1 VHAGDP
7 DGAGPSS
14 SLPTGSL
21 PTGPHPT
28 IGPRSVS
35 MPRWPGPLLII
46 AGAVLALGSLGA
58 ATLVASGQLGVDAG
72 FLGPMAI
79 AGALVFVVGLVYS
92 AVRQIRIRRFLA
104 PERYRGPNV
113 LVLLALVLVFASV
126 ANVPFGDDATALVL
140 GDGELTLIG
149 ATIIL
154 VSTQAALL
162 LVSWLFV
169 YRPRAL
175 AGLPSLPGREPLRAA
190 ALGAAWGVAAWVVST
205 VLIGVMAVVLQQLG
219 IEPVPQAAERAIE
232 MLDPVLVVLAIVVLA
247 PIAEEIFFRG
257 VVFNAWL
264 REGGRRFA
272 FIGSALLFAVIHV
285 SLVSLLPIFALGLML
300 AWVYDRTGTLV
311 APIAMHATVN
321 GISVALALLVRFD
334 VVRLPV

>member
-1 VHAGDP
+1 
-7 DGAGPSS
+7 
-14 SLPTGSL
+14 
-21 PTGPHPT
+21 
-28 IGPRSVS
+28 
-35 MPRWPGPLLII
+35 MPRWPGPLLIVG
-46 AGAVLALGSLGA
+46 GALLALGALGA
-58 ATLVASGQLGVDAG
+58 ATLVASGQLAIDGSI
-72 FLGPMAI
+72 LGPI
-79 AGALVFVVGLVYS
+79 ALVGALIFVIGLVYT
-92 AVRQIRIRRFLA
+92 AVRQIRIKRFLP

-113 LVLLALVLVFASV
+113 LVLLALVLVVASV
-126 ANVPFGDDATALVL
+126 ANVPFGEDATALVL

-154 VSTQAALL
+154 VSTQTALL
-162 LVSWLFV
+162 LISWLFV

-175 AGLPSLPGREPLRAA
+175 AGLPRFPGREPLKAA
-190 ALGAAWGVAAWVVST
+190 ALGVAWGVAAWVVST
-205 VLIGVMAVVLQQLG
+205 VLIGIVAVVLQQLG
-219 IEPVPQAAERAIE
+219 MEPEPQAAERAIE
-232 MLDPVLVVLAIVVLA
+232 MLNPVLVVLAIVVFA
-247 PIAEEIFFRG
+247 PIAEEVFFRG

-285 SLVSLLPIFALGLML
+285 SLLSLIPIFALGLML
-300 AWVYDRTGTLV
+300 AWIYDRTGTLL

>member
-1 VHAGDP
+1 
-7 DGAGPSS
+7 
-14 SLPTGSL
+14 
-21 PTGPHPT
+21 
-28 IGPRSVS
+28 
-35 MPRWPGPLLII
+35 MPRWPGPLLTIG
-46 AGAVLALGSLGA
+46 GALLALGALGA
-58 ATLVASGQLGVDAG
+58 ATLVAMGQLDVDG
-72 FLGPMAI
+72 GILGPI
-79 AGALVFVVGLVYS
+79 ALVGALVFVFGLVYT
-92 AVRQIRIRRFLA
+92 AVRQIRVRRFLP

-126 ANVPFGDDATALVL
+126 ANVPFGADATALVL

-154 VSTQAALL
+154 VSTQTALL
-162 LVSWLFV
+162 LISWLFV

-175 AGLPSLPGREPLRAA
+175 AGLPGFPGREPLKAA
-190 ALGAAWGVAAWVVST
+190 ALGVAWGVAAWVVST
-205 VLIGVMAVVLQQLG
+205 VLIGVVAVVLQQLG
-219 IEPVPQAAERAIE
+219 MEPEPQAAERAIE
-232 MLDPVLVVLAIVVLA
+232 MLDPVLVVLAIVVIA
-247 PIAEEIFFRG
+247 PIAEEVFFRG

-285 SLVSLLPIFALGLML
+285 SLLSLIPIFALGLML
-300 AWVYDRTGTLV
+300 AWIYDRTGTLL

>member
-1 VHAGDP
+1 
-7 DGAGPSS
+7 
-14 SLPTGSL
+14 
-21 PTGPHPT
+21 
-28 IGPRSVS
+28 
-35 MPRWPGPLLII
+35 MPRWPGPLLIVG
-46 AGAVLALGSLGA
+46 GALLALGALGA
-58 ATLVASGQLGVDAG
+58 ATLVASGQLAIDGSI
-72 FLGPMAI
+72 LGPI
-79 AGALVFVVGLVYS
+79 ALVGALIFVIGLVYT
-92 AVRQIRIRRFLA
+92 AVRQIRIKRFLP

-113 LVLLALVLVFASV
+113 LVLLALVLVVASV
-126 ANVPFGDDATALVL
+126 ANVPFGEDATALVL

-154 VSTQAALL
+154 VSTQTALL
-162 LVSWLFV
+162 LISWLFV

-175 AGLPSLPGREPLRAA
+175 AGLPSFPGREPLKAA
-190 ALGAAWGVAAWVVST
+190 ALGVAWGVAAWVVST
-205 VLIGVMAVVLQQLG
+205 VLIGIVAVVLQQLG
-219 IEPVPQAAERAIE
+219 MEPEPQAAERAIE
-232 MLDPVLVVLAIVVLA
+232 MLNPVLVVLAIVVFA
-247 PIAEEIFFRG
+247 PIAEEVFFRG

-285 SLVSLLPIFALGLML
+285 SLLSLIPIFALGLML
-300 AWVYDRTGTLV
+300 AWIYDRTGTLL

>member
-1 VHAGDP
+1 MRAAGDSP
-7 DGAGPSS
+7 GDPPGNRPS
-14 SLPTGSL
+14 GSL

-28 IGPRSVS
+28 IGPGSVS

-46 AGAVLALGSLGA
+46 GGAVTALGALAA
-58 ATLVASGQLGVDAG
+58 ATLVASDEVDIDRG
-72 FLGPMAI
+72 ILGPIAL
-79 AGALVFVVGLVYS
+79 AGALVFVCGLVYS
-92 AVRQIRIRRFLA
+92 AVREIRIRRFLP

-140 GDGELTLIG
+140 GGGELTLIG

-175 AGLPSLPGREPLRAA
+175 AALPHFPGREPLKAA
-190 ALGAAWGVAAWVVST
+190 ARGVAWGIAAWVVST
-205 VLIGVMAVVLQQLG
+205 VLIGIVAVVLQQIG
-219 IEPVPQAAERAIE
+219 MEPEPQAAERAIE
-232 MLDPVLVVLAIVVLA
+232 LLNPVLVVVAIVIVA
-247 PIAEEIFFRG
+247 PIAEEVFFRG

-272 FIGSALLFAVIHV
+272 FIGSALLFAIIHV
-285 SLVSLLPIFALGLML
+285 SLLSLVPIFVLGLML
-300 AWVYDRTGTLV
+300 AWIYDRTGTLV

>member
-1 VHAGDP
+1 VHADGDAA
-7 DGAGPSS
+7 GAGSS
-14 SLPTGSL
+14 GSL

-28 IGPRSVS
+28 IGPGSVS
-35 MPRWPGPLLII
+35 MPRWPGPLLIVG
-46 AGAVLALGSLGA
+46 GAVLAIGA
-58 ATLVASGQLGVDAG
+58 LAAASMVASGQLDLDTGI
-72 FLGPMAI
+72 LGPMAL
-79 AGALVFVVGLVYS
+79 AGALIFVAGLVYS
-92 AVRQIRIRRFLA
+92 AVRQIRIRRFLP

-175 AGLPSLPGREPLRAA
+175 ANLPGFPGREPLQAA
-190 ALGAAWGVAAWVVST
+190 ALGIGWGVAAWVVST
-205 VLIGVMAVVLQQLG
+205 LLIGIAAVILQQLG
-219 IEPVPQAAERAIE
+219 VEPEAQAAERAIE
-232 MLDPVLVVLAIVVLA
+232 LLNPVLVVLAIVVVA

-272 FIGSALLFAVIHV
+272 FIGSAVLFAVIHV
-285 SLVSLLPIFALGLML
+285 SLVSLVPIFVLGLML
-300 AWVYDRTGTLV
+300 AWIYNRTGTLV

>member
-1 VHAGDP
+1 
-7 DGAGPSS
+7 
-14 SLPTGSL
+14 
-21 PTGPHPT
+21 
-28 IGPRSVS
+28 
-35 MPRWPGPLLII
+35 MPRWPGPLLIVG
-46 AGAVLALGSLGA
+46 GALLALGALGA
-58 ATLVASGQLGVDAG
+58 ATLVASGQLAIDGSI
-72 FLGPMAI
+72 LGPI
-79 AGALVFVVGLVYS
+79 ALVGALIFVIGLVYT
-92 AVRQIRIRRFLA
+92 AVRQIRIKRFLP

-113 LVLLALVLVFASV
+113 FVLLALVLVVASV
-126 ANVPFGDDATALVL
+126 ANVPFGEDATALVL

-154 VSTQAALL
+154 VSTQTALL
-162 LVSWLFV
+162 LISWLFV

-175 AGLPSLPGREPLRAA
+175 AGLPRFPGREPLKAA
-190 ALGAAWGVAAWVVST
+190 ALGVAWGVAAWVVST
-205 VLIGVMAVVLQQLG
+205 VLIGIVAVVLQQLG
-219 IEPVPQAAERAIE
+219 MEPEPQAAERAIE
-232 MLDPVLVVLAIVVLA
+232 MLNPVLVVLAIVVFA
-247 PIAEEIFFRG
+247 PIAEEVFFRG

-285 SLVSLLPIFALGLML
+285 SLLSLIPIFALGLML
-300 AWVYDRTGTLV
+300 AWIYDRTGTLL

>member
-1 VHAGDP
+1 VHAGGDP
-7 DGAGPSS
+7 PPGDRPS
-14 SLPTGSL
+14 GSL
-21 PTGPHPT
+21 PTGPHAT
-28 IGPRSVS
+28 IGPGSVS

-46 AGAVLALGSLGA
+46 GGAVLALGSLAA
-58 ATLVASGQLGVDAG
+58 ATLVASGQLELDGDV
-72 FLGPMAI
+72 LGPIAL
-79 AGALVFVVGLVYS
+79 AGALIFVAGLVYS
-92 AVRQIRIRRFLA
+92 AVRQIRVRRFLP

-175 AGLPSLPGREPLRAA
+175 AGLPRFPGREPFKAA
-190 ALGAAWGVAAWVVST
+190 GLGVAWGVIAWVVST
-205 VLIGVMAVVLQQLG
+205 LLIGIAAVVLQQLG
-219 IEPVPQAAERAIE
+219 VEPEPQAAERAIE
-232 MLDPVLVVLAIVVLA
+232 LLDPVLVVLAIVVAA
-247 PIAEEIFFRG
+247 PIAEEVFFRG

-264 REGGRRFA
+264 REGGRRLA
-272 FIGSALLFAVIHV
+272 FIGSAVLFAVIHV
-285 SLVSLLPIFALGLML
+285 SLVSLLPIFVLGLML
-300 AWVYDRTGTLV
+300 AWIYDRTGTLV

>member
-1 VHAGDP
+1 
-7 DGAGPSS
+7 
-14 SLPTGSL
+14 
-21 PTGPHPT
+21 
-28 IGPRSVS
+28 
-35 MPRWPGPLLII
+35 MPRWPGPLFII
-46 AGAVLALGSLGA
+46 GGAILALGALAA
-58 ATLVASGQLGVDAG
+58 ATLVASGQLDMESRL
-72 FLGPMAI
+72 LGPLAL
-79 AGALVFVVGLVYS
+79 AGALIFVSGLVYS

-169 YRPRAL
+169 FRPNAL
-175 AGLPSLPGREPLRAA
+175 ADLPGFPGREPLKAV
-190 ALGAAWGVAAWVVST
+190 ALGVAWGVAAWVVST
-205 VLIGVMAVVLQQLG
+205 LLVGIVAVLLQQIG
-219 IEPVPQAAERAIE
+219 IEPEPQAAERAIE
-232 MLDPVLVVLAIVVLA
+232 LLDPVLVAVAIVVIA
-247 PIAEEIFFRG
+247 PIAEEVFFRG

-264 REGGRRFA
+264 RESGRRFA
-272 FIGSALLFAVIHV
+272 FIGSALLFAIIHV

-300 AWVYDRTGTLV
+300 AWIYDRTGTLV

-321 GISVALALLVRFD
+321 GISVALAFLVRFD

>member
-1 VHAGDP
+1 MHAGDP
-7 DGAGPSS
+7 DGAEPNS
-14 SLPTGSL
+14 SLSTGSL

-28 IGPRSVS
+28 IGPASVS
-35 MPRWPGPLLII
+35 MPRWPGPLLIV
-46 AGAVLALGSLGA
+46 AGALLALGSLGA
-58 ATLVASGQLGVDAG
+58 ATLVASDQLDMDVSI
-72 FLGPMAI
+72 LGPIAI
-79 AGALVFVVGLVYS
+79 AGALIFVAGLVYT

-154 VSTQAALL
+154 VSTQVALL
-162 LVSWLFV
+162 LISWLFV

-175 AGLPSLPGREPLRAA
+175 AGLPSFPGREPLRAA
-190 ALGAAWGVAAWVVST
+190 ARGAAWGVAAWVVST
-205 VLIGVMAVVLQQLG
+205 VLIGIMAVVLQQLG
-219 IEPVPQAAERAIE
+219 MEPEPQAAEQALTVIDPWLAI
-232 MLDPVLVVLAIVVLA
+232 LAIVVLA

-285 SLVSLLPIFALGLML
+285 SLLSLLPIFALGLML
-300 AWVYDRTGTLV
+300 AWIYDRTGTLV

>member
-1 VHAGDP
+1 
-7 DGAGPSS
+7 
-14 SLPTGSL
+14 
-21 PTGPHPT
+21 
-28 IGPRSVS
+28 

-46 AGAVLALGSLGA
+46 GGALLALGALGA
-58 ATLVASGQLGVDAG
+58 ATLVASGQLAIDGSI
-72 FLGPMAI
+72 LGPI
-79 AGALVFVVGLVYS
+79 ALVGALIFVIGLVYT
-92 AVRQIRIRRFLA
+92 AVRQIRIKRFLP

-113 LVLLALVLVFASV
+113 LVLLALVLVVASV
-126 ANVPFGDDATALVL
+126 ANVPFGEDATALVL

-154 VSTQAALL
+154 VSTQTALL
-162 LVSWLFV
+162 LISWLFV

-175 AGLPSLPGREPLRAA
+175 AGLPRFPGREPLKAA
-190 ALGAAWGVAAWVVST
+190 ALGVAWGVAAWVVST
-205 VLIGVMAVVLQQLG
+205 VLIGIVAVVLQQLG
-219 IEPVPQAAERAIE
+219 MEPEPQAAERAIE
-232 MLDPVLVVLAIVVLA
+232 MLNPVLVVLAIVVFA
-247 PIAEEIFFRG
+247 PIAEEVFFRG

-285 SLVSLLPIFALGLML
+285 SLLSLIPIFALGLML
-300 AWVYDRTGTLV
+300 AWIYDRTGTLL

>member
-1 VHAGDP
+1 
-7 DGAGPSS
+7 
-14 SLPTGSL
+14 
-21 PTGPHPT
+21 
-28 IGPRSVS
+28 
-35 MPRWPGPLLII
+35 MPRWPGPLLIVG
-46 AGAVLALGSLGA
+46 GALLALGALGA
-58 ATLVASGQLGVDAG
+58 ATLVASGQLAIDGSI
-72 FLGPMAI
+72 LGPI
-79 AGALVFVVGLVYS
+79 ALVGALIFVIGLVYT
-92 AVRQIRIRRFLA
+92 AVRQIRIKRFLP

-113 LVLLALVLVFASV
+113 LVLLALVLVVASV
-126 ANVPFGDDATALVL
+126 ANVPFGEDATALVL

-154 VSTQAALL
+154 VSTQTALL
-162 LVSWLFV
+162 LISWLFV

-175 AGLPSLPGREPLRAA
+175 AGLPRFPGREPLKAA
-190 ALGAAWGVAAWVVST
+190 ALGVAWGVAAWVVST
-205 VLIGVMAVVLQQLG
+205 VLIGIVAVVLQQLG
-219 IEPVPQAAERAIE
+219 MEPEPQAAERAIE
-232 MLDPVLVVLAIVVLA
+232 MLNPVLVLLAIVVFA
-247 PIAEEIFFRG
+247 PIAEEVFFRG

-285 SLVSLLPIFALGLML
+285 SLLSLIPIFALGLML
-300 AWVYDRTGTLV
+300 AWIYDRTGTLL

>member
-1 VHAGDP
+1 
-7 DGAGPSS
+7 
-14 SLPTGSL
+14 
-21 PTGPHPT
+21 
-28 IGPRSVS
+28 

-46 AGAVLALGSLGA
+46 GGALLALGALGA
-58 ATLVASGQLGVDAG
+58 ATLVASGQLGLDG
-72 FLGPMAI
+72 GILGPVAL
-79 AGALVFVVGLVYS
+79 AGALIFVVGLVYS

-126 ANVPFGDDATALVL
+126 ANVPFGADATALVL
-140 GDGELTLIG
+140 GEGELTLIG

-154 VSTQAALL
+154 VSTQTALL

-169 YRPRAL
+169 YRPNAL
-175 AGLPSLPGREPLRAA
+175 AGLPRFPGREPLKAA
-190 ALGAAWGVAAWVVST
+190 AQGIAWGVAAWVVST
-205 VLIGVMAVVLQQLG
+205 VLIGIVAVVLQQLG
-219 IEPVPQAAERAIE
+219 MEPEPQAAERAIE
-232 MLDPVLVVLAIVVLA
+232 LLDPVLVALAIVVIA

-285 SLVSLLPIFALGLML
+285 SL
-300 AWVYDRTGTLV
+300 
-311 APIAMHATVN
+311 
-321 GISVALALLVRFD
+321 
-334 VVRLPV
+334 

>member
-1 VHAGDP
+1 MHAGGDP
-7 DGAGPSS
+7 PPGDRPS
-14 SLPTGSL
+14 GSL

-28 IGPRSVS
+28 IGPGSVS

-46 AGAVLALGSLGA
+46 GGAVLALGSLA
-58 ATLVASGQLGVDAG
+58 AAALVASGQLELDGDV
-72 FLGPMAI
+72 LGPLAL
-79 AGALVFVVGLVYS
+79 AGALIFVAGLVYS
-92 AVRQIRIRRFLA
+92 AVRQIRVRRFLP

-113 LVLLALVLVFASV
+113 LVLLSLVLVFASV

-175 AGLPSLPGREPLRAA
+175 AGLPRFSGREPFKAA
-190 ALGAAWGVAAWVVST
+190 GLGVAWGVIAWVVST
-205 VLIGVMAVVLQQLG
+205 LLIGIAAVVLQQLG
-219 IEPVPQAAERAIE
+219 VEPEPQAAERAIE
-232 MLDPVLVVLAIVVLA
+232 LLNPVLVVLAIVVAA

-264 REGGRRFA
+264 REGGRRLA
-272 FIGSALLFAVIHV
+272 FIGSAVLFAVIHV
-285 SLVSLLPIFALGLML
+285 SLVSLLPIFVLGLML
-300 AWVYDRTGTLV
+300 AWIYDRTGTLV

>member
-1 VHAGDP
+1 MHAAGDP
-7 DGAGPSS
+7 PGTGQS
-14 SLPTGSL
+14 GSL

-28 IGPRSVS
+28 VGPGSVS
-35 MPRWPGPLLII
+35 MPRWPGPLLTIG
-46 AGAVLALGSLGA
+46 GALLALGALGA
-58 ATLVASGQLGVDAG
+58 ATLVAMGQLDVDG
-72 FLGPMAI
+72 GILGPI
-79 AGALVFVVGLVYS
+79 ALVGALVFVFGLVYT
-92 AVRQIRIRRFLA
+92 AVRQIRVRRFLP

-126 ANVPFGDDATALVL
+126 ANVPFGADATALVL

-154 VSTQAALL
+154 VSTQTALL
-162 LVSWLFV
+162 LISWLFV

-175 AGLPSLPGREPLRAA
+175 AGLPGFPGREPLKAA
-190 ALGAAWGVAAWVVST
+190 ALGVAWGVAAWVVST
-205 VLIGVMAVVLQQLG
+205 VLIGVVAVVLQQLG
-219 IEPVPQAAERAIE
+219 MEPEPQAAERAIE
-232 MLDPVLVVLAIVVLA
+232 MLDPVLVVLAIVVIA
-247 PIAEEIFFRG
+247 PIAEEVFFRG

-272 FIGSALLFAVIHV
+272 FIGSAFLFAVIHV
-285 SLVSLLPIFALGLML
+285 SLLSLLPIFALGLML
-300 AWVYDRTGTLV
+300 AWIYDRTGTLV

-321 GISVALALLVRFD
+321 GISVALAFLVRFD

>member
-1 VHAGDP
+1 MHAGGDP
-7 DGAGPSS
+7 AGTGPS
-14 SLPTGSL
+14 GSL

-28 IGPRSVS
+28 IGPGTVS
-35 MPRWPGPLLII
+35 MPRWPGPVLIV
-46 AGAVLALGSLGA
+46 AGAILALGSLAA
-58 ATLVASGQLGVDAG
+58 ATLVASGQLDVDG
-72 FLGPMAI
+72 GMLGPLALG
-79 AGALVFVVGLVYS
+79 GALIFVAGLVYS
-92 AVRQIRIRRFLA
+92 AVRQIRIRSFLP

-175 AGLPSLPGREPLRAA
+175 AGLPRFPGREPLKAA
-190 ALGAAWGVAAWVVST
+190 ALGVAWGVAAWVVST
-205 VLIGVMAVVLQQLG
+205 VLIGIVAVLLQQIG
-219 IEPVPQAAERAIE
+219 MEPEPQAAERAIE
-232 MLDPVLVVLAIVVLA
+232 LLNPVLVAIAIVVVA

-272 FIGSALLFAVIHV
+272 FVGSALLFAIIHV
-285 SLVSLLPIFALGLML
+285 SLLSLLPIFALGLML
-300 AWVYDRTGTLV
+300 AWIYDRTGTLV

-321 GISVALALLVRFD
+321 GISVALAFLVRFD